1 MRTQHTKLRLMVLSV
16 SMALAPAAL
25 ASTTWYVNGT
35 TGNDS
40 NNCLTPTT
48 ACATIGGAISRTASS
63 DSVVIAAGTYS
74 ENLLINLSLNLRGA
88 GAGKT
93 MIDGGSH
100 STDGGGGRV
109 LEISTTTARVSLSSL
124 TIQNG
129 IANSGGGISNSGVLS
144 INNSSFVGNTATNES
159 TAAGGAIYNLG
170 TVTINKTTFN
180 GNTVNARSAYGGAVY
195 NSGSLTITSST
206 LYGNSAT
213 GLFGGWGGGVINY
226 GKTWISS
233 STFSGNSAATGGGI
247 YNSTTATIQNSI
259 IANSVGGNCSGT
271 MSSNGYNLSSDGTC
285 NFSHSG
291 DLNNTNPKLG
301 ALKNNGGPTDTMALP
316 SGSPAIDAGNP
327 AGCTDSHA
335 HLLTTD
341 QRGQPRPDK
350 EDTGG
355 CDIGAYESQTD

>member
-1 MRTQHTKLRLMVLSV
+1 MVLSL
-16 SMALAPAAL
+16 SLALAPAAL
-25 ASTTWYVNGT
+25 ASTTWYVNGS

-48 ACATIGGAISRTASS
+48 ACATIGGAISRTASG
-63 DSVVIAAGTYS
+63 DSVSIAAGTYS

-109 LEISTTTARVSLSSL
+109 LEISTTTAHVSLSSL

-129 IANSGGGISNSGVLS
+129 IANSGGGISNSGVLT
-144 INNSSFVGNTATNES
+144 INSSSLVGNTAANES
-159 TAAGGAIYNLG
+159 TAAGGAIFNLG
-170 TVTINKTTFN
+170 TLTINKTTFN
-180 GNTVNARSAYGGAVY
+180 GNAVNARSAYGGAIY
-195 NSGSLTITSST
+195 NSGNLTITSST

-213 GLFGGWGGGVINY
+213 GLLDAWGGGVINY

-233 STFSGNSAATGGGI
+233 STLSANSGTAGGSI
-247 YNSTTATIQNSI
+247 YNSNVVTIQNSI
-259 IANSVGGNCSGT
+259 IANSSGGNCSGT
-271 MSSNGYNLSSDGTC
+271 ITSQGYNLSSDGTC
-285 NFSHSG
+285 NFSNSG
-291 DLNNTNPKLG
+291 DLNKTNPKLG
-301 ALKNNGGPTDTMALP
+301 PLRNNGGPTQTMALP

-327 AGCTDSHA
+327 AGCTDSRG

-355 CDIGAYESQTD
+355 CDMGAYESQTD